1 MTHSST
7 ALTYRTVAL
16 DEGEIFYREAGHVS
30 APSLL
35 LVHGFPSSSPQH
47 DRLMARLRASLHV
60 VAPDLPGFGRSPA
73 PAGTMTFDRLT
84 DTVDRF
90 TDAVGLEHFSLYAFG
105 KPGPS

>member
-1 MTHSST
+1 VTHSST

-35 LVHGFPSSSPQH
+35 LVH